1 MGRAGRLRKPVLTG
15 SHAELNAALHDLHKG
30 AGLVSLS
37 AMVRAL
43 EGAGFSRS
51 TIYDAFAS
59 TRLPSWEVVDALVEV
74 LATKHPQMSPEEA
87 QPRFHRLWLNAV
99 DEESSP
105 DQATDQGDI
114 ESPWLQAPPGD
125 DGPWFTPRPTVEYL
139 VDADEYLMPAVK
151 GERIWLN
158 VPFTEKAEAKRYG
171 ARWDSGA
178 KRWYAFDL
186 VPELKQWRAE
196 DV

>member
-1 MGRAGRLRKPVLTG
+1 M
-15 SHAELNAALHDLHKG
+15 NAALHDLHKG

-51 TIYDAFAS
+51 TVYDAFAS

-87 QPRFHRLWLNAV
+87 QPRFHRLWLNSV

-105 DQATDQGDI
+105 DQATDQGYA
-114 ESPWLQAPPGD
+114 ESPWFSAPPVD
-125 DGPWFTPRPTVEYL
+125 DGPWFTSRPPVDYV
-139 VDADEYLMPAVK
+139 VDANKSVVTVLGSHK

-158 VPFTEKAEAKRYG
+158 VPFGEKDAAKRYG
-171 ARWDSGA
+171 ARWDKSA
-178 KRWYAFDL
+178 KRWYALDP
-186 VPELKQWRAE
+186 VPELTQWRA
-196 DV
+196 DDA